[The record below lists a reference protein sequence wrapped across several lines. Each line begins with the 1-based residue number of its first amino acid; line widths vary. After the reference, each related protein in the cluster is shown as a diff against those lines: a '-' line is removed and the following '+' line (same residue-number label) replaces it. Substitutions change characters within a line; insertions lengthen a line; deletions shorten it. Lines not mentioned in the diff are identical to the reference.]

1 MIPHNYDHNRLR
13 AVSLFSWS
21 FEQNVRDTQ
30 MTMRVTK
37 GARRERQAAALVSCL
52 LRLCRSTLALA
63 CTPLTESEEKERL
76 LAVYDHN
83 DQIFIRELR
92 LYI

>member
-1 MIPHNYDHNRLR
+1 MTITDYEQ
-13 AVSLFSWS
+13 SLFSWS

-37 GARRERQAAALVSCL
+37 GARRERQAAALVSYL